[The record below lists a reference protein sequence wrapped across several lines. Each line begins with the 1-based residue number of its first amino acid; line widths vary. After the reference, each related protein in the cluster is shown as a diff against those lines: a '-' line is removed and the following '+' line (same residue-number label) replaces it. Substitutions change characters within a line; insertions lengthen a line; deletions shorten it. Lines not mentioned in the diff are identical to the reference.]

1 VIKVDSLGVPGAGF
15 NITIAV
21 VRTVSEDVYDDLGAS
36 SFVTNLETRAEE
48 ALCREMFR
56 ALALVT
62 CLACSSR
69 ANPVFE
75 KVSSWSQLESLFQF
89 F

>member
-36 SFVTNLETRAEE
+36 SFVTNLETRAE
-48 ALCREMFR
+48 AQIGSTVQR
-56 ALALVT
+56 
-62 CLACSSR
+62 
-69 ANPVFE
+69 N
-75 KVSSWSQLESLFQF
+75 VSSPCPGDLPGLFVTSQSSV
-89 F
+89 